1 MSLLKYLAHL
11 GYGSRREVTALF
23 AARRV
28 TDSAGT
34 VLRTTDKCPHAAVRV
49 DGQPLD
55 PPPGSVILLHKPVGY
70 VCSTTD
76 ASNPVVYDLL
86 PPRFRDRSPIMA
98 PVGRLDRDTSG
109 LLLITDDGPLNHRLT
124 SPRSHLPKIYIASL
138 SEPLRGD
145 EAAIFASGS
154 LRLASDPEPLSPVH
168 LETLDATR
176 ARLTLVEG
184 RYHQIRRMFAAVGHH
199 VVHLERIAVGALTL
213 DALAPG
219 TWRVLLDEER
229 PLLASSGRMSVS
241 SQGAVW
247 PDATPTDRPA

>member
-1 MSLLKYLAHL
+1 VTLLKYLAHL

-34 VLRTTDKCPHAAVRV
+34 PLRTTDHCPHAAVRV
-49 DGQPLD
+49 DGVPLD

-86 PPRFRDRSPIMA
+86 PPRFRARSPIMA

-109 LLLITDDGPLNHRLT
+109 LLLITDDGSLNHRLT
-124 SPRSHLPKIYIASL
+124 SPRSHLPKVYIASL
-138 SEPLRGD
+138 AEPLRGD
-145 EAAIFASGS
+145 EAAVFASGA
-154 LRLASDPEPLSPVH
+154 LRLASDPEPLAPVH
-168 LETLDATR
+168 LELLDATR
-176 ARLTLVEG
+176 ARLTLAEG

-199 VVHLERIAVGALTL
+199 VVQLERIAIGALTL
-213 DALAPG
+213 GAVAPG

-229 PLLASSGRMSVS
+229 ALLVPLSQQSRS
-241 SQGAVW
+241 SQGATRLE
-247 PDATPTDRPA
+247 PDRLT